1 LTILLNSKRFNPYC
15 IRHSSISCDSDWLPE
30 YALKKKVRW
39 SMNSRQGARYI
50 KTRMGNELKSK
61 ILEYNGIVTKN
72 IAEKVSVPNCPR
84 CDLVNVIE
92 NKYCS
97 KCRYPLKPEG
107 FDEIKEEEQ
116 NKVTVLEKK
125 YNEMNNTLQNILY
138 VLSNIN
144 EEEKP
149 GIAKVIISKRKV
161 WVDTMM

>member
-1 LTILLNSKRFNPYC
+1 MTILLNSKRFNPYC

-72 IAEKVSVPNCPR
+72 IADKVSVPNPR

-92 NKYCS
+92 NKYCF
-97 KCRYPLKPEG
+97 K
-107 FDEIKEEEQ
+107 
-116 NKVTVLEKK
+116 
-125 YNEMNNTLQNILY
+125 M
-138 VLSNIN
+138 
-144 EEEKP
+144 
-149 GIAKVIISKRKV
+149 
-161 WVDTMM
+161 